1 MHSQQTTNSM
11 KKPTFHRPRRG
22 FTLIE
27 LLVVIAIISVLAGAG
42 FAAGAAALN
51 RARKVTAQAAAIA
64 VEKAVN
70 SFYSEYGTLPIPAGG
85 GRQIDT
91 ASDVDF
97 LRVLLGDE
105 PEGANMLNPRG
116 IKFLTVKEGKTRGA
130 EGGTDGLVY
139 SGNTVRGMFD
149 PWGNGYT
156 VVLDTEF
163 ENRLTFQTPDGRSQT
178 LNGRRV
184 AVFSPGVPDGENV
197 TGATLVKTW

>member
-1 MHSQQTTNSM
+1 M
-11 KKPTFHRPRRG
+11 KKTSASRPRRG

-51 RARKVTAQAAAIA
+51 RARKVTAQAAAVA
-64 VEKAVN
+64 LEKAVN
-70 SFYSEYGTLPIPAGG
+70 SYYSEYGGLPIPAGG
-85 GRQIDT
+85 TGRVETDRD
-91 ASDVDF
+91 AAF

-105 PEGANMLNPRG
+105 PESANMLNPRG
-116 IKFLTVKEGKTRGA
+116 IKFLTVKEGKASGG
-130 EGGTDGLVY
+130 EGGRDGLVY
-139 SGNTVRGMFD
+139 SGNTVSGMFD

-156 VVLDTEF
+156 VILDVDF
-163 ENRLTFQTPDGRSQT
+163 EDRLTFQTPDGRSTT

-184 AVFSPGVPDGENV
+184 AVFSPGAPEGENI